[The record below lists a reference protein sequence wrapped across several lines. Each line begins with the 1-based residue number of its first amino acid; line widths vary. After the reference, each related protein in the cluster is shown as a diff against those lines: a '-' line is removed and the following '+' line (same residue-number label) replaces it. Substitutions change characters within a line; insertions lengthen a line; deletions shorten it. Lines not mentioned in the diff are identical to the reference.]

1 MQRQLGDMERRLKD
15 LKNGMEQVKQ
25 KEKYQLRQIAAVR
38 TGTRKKAEMSE
49 EMGENQLVSIKEV
62 LENDSKE
69 IADMVKKIN
78 LAKRDVTV

>member
-1 MQRQLGDMERRLKD
+1 MERRLKD